1 MRSNS
6 AHLTPDGRGD
16 RLTKTISPN
25 PLFSVQVTW
34 PSLPQLGIPSPIK
47 ISSFLTTS
55 AIHHGPLQA
64 AGFHLKVTN
73 NDGAPPTPA
82 CYQHSTLDCGS
93 ISLTTTPTNL
103 VLSRSRIINNT
114 LESVLTF
121 TFSDAAGNASATVLE
136 QVGRGASKAARLNK
150 DGHLIKDYYDL
161 PKPAP
166 QSALPVIIAFIK
178 RPTSIPFPSLPR

>member
-16 RLTKTISPN
+16 RLTKTTSSNCFFQFRSHGP
-25 PLFSVQVTW
+25 V
-34 PSLPQLGIPSPIK
+34 SLNWGYHLQSK
-47 ISSFLTTS
+47 ISSFSPTLPLTF
-55 AIHHGPLQA
+55 GPLQA

-73 NDGAPPTPA
+73 TDAAHPRHD
-82 CYQHSTLDCGS
+82 CHQHSTLNRDS
-93 ISLTTTPTNL
+93 SSLTTTPTNL
-103 VLSRSRIINNT
+103 DLSRSRIINNT

-166 QSALPVIIAFIK
+166 
-178 RPTSIPFPSLPR
+178 